1 MQAVESISDDIPVI
15 YATNRALL
23 LNTGQRQSDMDGH
36 NDASRNTHHCRG
48 CASLQYGGGNVDAR
62 EFSSLRT
69 HFRPAYCVRL
79 LYVNMG
85 HVNNFEL

>member
-23 LNTGQRQSDMDGH
+23 LNPGQRQSDMDGH

-69 HFRPAYCVRL
+69 HFLARL
-79 LYVNMG
+79 LHAPFMRK
-85 HVNNFEL
+85 HDACQQL